1 MSVDE
6 RARHNLFV
14 KLEAVLGSEEATTLM
29 ETLPP
34 VAHGELVTKEYLDL
48 RLEALEHRLTA
59 TIRQETRTIVF
70 ALVAV
75 VVSISSVALFR

>member
-6 RARHNLFV
+6 RSRHLLFV
-14 KLEAVLGSEEATTLM
+14 KLEEVIGPDSATTLM
-29 ETLPP
+29 EHLPP
-34 VAHGELVTKEYLDL
+34 GGYTELATKQDL
-48 RLEALEHRLTA
+48 LVLKNEILAK
-59 TIRQETRTIVF
+59 IGQETRAIVF

>member
-6 RARHNLFV
+6 RARHQLFV
-14 KLEAVLGSEEATTLM
+14 KLEQVLGAEEATTLM

-34 VAHGELVTKEYLDL
+34 VSHDEIVTKTYLDL
-48 RLEALEHRLTA
+48 RLEALKHELIA
-59 TIRQETRTIVF
+59 KMSQQTRTIVF

>member
-6 RARHNLFV
+6 RARHQLFL
-14 KLEAVLGSEEATTLM
+14 KLEQTLGSDEAVTLM
-29 ETLPP
+29 EHLPP
-34 VAHGELVTKEYLDL
+34 GGYTELATKQDL
-48 RLEALEHRLTA
+48 ENLKNELLEK
-59 TIRQETRTIVF
+59 ISQETRTIVF

>member
-1 MSVDE
+1 MTVDE
-6 RARHNLFV
+6 RARHQLFV
-14 KLEAVLGSEEATTLM
+14 KLEEVLGSEEATTLM

-34 VAHGELVTKEYLDL
+34 VHHEELVTKEYLDL
-48 RLEALEHRLTA
+48 RLAA
-59 TIRQETRTIVF
+59 TEQKILAKISQETRTIVF

>member
-1 MSVDE
+1 
-6 RARHNLFV
+6 
-14 KLEAVLGSEEATTLM
+14 M

-34 VAHGELVTKEYLDL
+34 VGYTELATKQDL
-48 RLEALEHRLTA
+48 AALEDRLVA
-59 TIRQETRTIVF
+59 KIHQEMRVIVF